1 MTDWLVPAVEKT
13 GPCESLPCG
22 LWEDMKRRTW
32 KHVWTARLS
41 TLTQFSLI
49 WAGNGS
55 VLPLPSI
62 WVHPLVCLLPK
73 FMSART
79 RSDSRLGQPTGDAV
93 RSSGRSRLLVPQAQN
108 NNRRFFF
115 HSGLYRN
122 CSTGEE
128 HRFHHHGD
136 ERGSCGTRH
145 GGLYDKATTE
155 ESSHQLGCRAATH
168 CGAACL

>member
-1 MTDWLVPAVEKT
+1 MWAMGGHEKAHMEACVDRSPIHADPVLAHLGREWV
-13 GPCESLPCG
+13 GPP
-22 LWEDMKRRTW
+22 
-32 KHVWTARLS
+32 
-41 TLTQFSLI
+41 
-49 WAGNGS
+49 
-55 VLPLPSI
+55 PPSI

-79 RSDSRLGQPTGDAV
+79 RLDSRLGQPTGDAV

-128 HRFHHHGD
+128 HRCHHHGD
-136 ERGSCGTRH
+136 ECGSCGTHH

-155 ESSHQLGCRAATH
+155 ESSHQLGRRAATH